1 MRLATGLAA
10 ACVLAA
16 ACAQTPPVTPVADAQ
31 IASLP
36 FDPPSAN
43 TKAHN
48 AAVAATSPFSDTRDF
63 DFAAQGYVGTL
74 ADPLIKAA
82 DGRVVWDLNAFSFL
96 EGGAPD
102 TVNPSLWRQA
112 QLMAKAGLYQVSD
125 RIWQVRGFDLANATF
140 IKGDTGWIVIDT
152 LTASE
157 TAKAAYQLVTEK
169 LGSRPIVA
177 VIYTHSHSDHYAGT
191 AGLISIEDARSG
203 KVQVIAPEGF
213 TSHAVSENIIAGP
226 AMGRRAA
233 YQFGVPLKK
242 GATGT
247 VSSGIGPALAV
258 GTQTLIPPNSEI
270 TKNGEER
277 VIDGVRMVFQLTPG
291 TEAPAEMNIGFPDW
305 KVADLAENANATQH
319 NVLTPRGA
327 LVRDAKAWANGLT
340 EAGEMFAGYETL
352 IASHGWPRF
361 GADVI
366 ADYVGKHRD
375 AYAFLHDQTVRMMNS
390 GLTGDE
396 IAATLK
402 LPKALEQEWY
412 DRPYYGSLSFNSR
425 AVYQRYM
432 GWYDGNPANLAPRP
446 PEETAKR
453 YVAAMGGAD
462 KVMTLAQSAY
472 DDGDYAWAAELLNKI
487 IFAGGDAGAAKALLA
502 RCYDQLAWQSE
513 NTLWRNMYLTGAAE
527 LRNGTSA
534 AARPG
539 DSGAALAAL
548 LPSADIFNLLSVR
561 LNADKAGDGKVT
573 LGFIFPDRAEQ
584 FTITVRNGV
593 LIYRPMLPPSNA
605 DAVLTIRRAD
615 FMAVVMGGQPLQAK
629 ITSGEATISG
639 DSSAFVRFMGWIE
652 RPTPNFP
659 IVTP

>member
-1 MRLATGLAA
+1 MRLAIA
-10 ACVLAA
+10 VLSCALGA
-16 ACAQTPPVTPVADAQ
+16 ACAQTPAPEQQPLA
-31 IASLP
+31 
-36 FDPPSAN
+36 FDPPSAA

-48 AAVAATSPFSDTRDF
+48 AGVAATAPFSDTRDF
-63 DFAAQGYVGTL
+63 DFAARGYVGTL

-96 EGGAPD
+96 EGAAPD

-112 QLMAKAGLYQVSD
+112 QLMAKAGLYQVTD

-140 IKGDTGWIVIDT
+140 VKGDTGWIVIDT

-177 VIYTHSHSDHYAGT
+177 IIYTHSHSDHYAGT
-191 AGLISIEDARSG
+191 AGMISAEDARSG
-203 KVQVIAPEGF
+203 RVQVIAPQGF
-213 TSHAVSENIIAGP
+213 TGHAVSENIIAGP
-226 AMGRRAA
+226 AMSRRAA
-233 YQFGVPLKK
+233 YQFGVPLAK

-270 TKNGEER
+270 TRTGEER

-305 KVADLAENANATQH
+305 KVVDLAENANATQH

-327 LVRDAKAWANGLT
+327 LVRDAKVWAEGLT
-340 EAGEMFAGYETL
+340 EAAEMFAGSDVL

-366 ADYVGKHRD
+366 TDYVGKHRD
-375 AYAFLHDQTVRMMNS
+375 AYAFLHDQTVRMMNT
-390 GLTGDE
+390 GMTGDE

-412 DRPYYGSLSFNSR
+412 DRPYYGSLPFNAR

-432 GWYDGNPANLAPRP
+432 GWYDGNPASLAPKP

-453 YVAAMGGAD
+453 YVAAMGGAA

-472 DDGDYAWAAELLNKI
+472 DGGDYAWAAELLNKI
-487 IFAGGDAGAAKALLA
+487 VFAGGETADARALLA

-513 NTLWRNMYLTGAAE
+513 NTLWRNMYLTGASE
-527 LRNGTSA
+527 LRNGGA
-534 AARPG
+534 AATRPG

-548 LPSADIFNLLSVR
+548 LPTADIFNLLSVR
-561 LNADKAGDGKVT
+561 LNADKAGDGAVT
-573 LGFIFPDRAEQ
+573 LGFVFPDRNEQ
-584 FTITVRNGV
+584 VTVTVRNGV
-593 LIYRPMLPPSNA
+593 LIHRPSAPPATA
-605 DAVLTIRRAD
+605 DAVLTINRAD
-615 FMAVVMGGQPLQAK
+615 FMAGVMGGQPLAAK
-629 ITSGEATISG
+629 VASGEAKMTG
-639 DSSAFVRFMGWIE
+639 NPAAFTRFMGWIE
-652 RPTPNFP
+652 RPTPNFA